1 MVLVD
6 NLRVL
11 ILLDNIY
18 GCVYIVNMS
27 LKRNVY
33 QSIIDDIKRKEV
45 SIIIGPRQVGKTTL
59 LKEVFS
65 YCTQK
70 KVKCIYYN
78 LEMPHDLS
86 VFGGDLQK
94 ILDDICTGGKKV
106 VMIDEFHY
114 LPNATRLFKAVF
126 DGCPGIKI
134 FASGS
139 SALEMHK
146 HMKESLAGRRILNR
160 VFPLS
165 FSEWL
170 PSMTR
175 MELLP
180 EDIVHPTR
188 TDVHKTLKKY
198 LDKFLIY
205 GGMPG
210 LVHEKT
216 DNDKKR
222 LLIDL
227 VATYIQKDVKALLR
241 DEDVI
246 SFNRLLSALAAQDS
260 GMLSENGFSG
270 DLNYSLRQVRKDI
283 TILNQMFL
291 IYSLKPFSSNRGRE
305 LRQTNK
311 TYLFDSG
318 IRNAI
323 LNDFRKCEDRQDR
336 GAIYESFVFLE
347 MHKNL
352 RISQKIY
359 YWRTR
364 QKEEVD
370 FVLVTDRIP
379 LPVEVKSKI
388 KPGEIPPGIK
398 RFLDVY
404 PECNYAIVLNTD
416 YYGQSAYKDKTVF
429 FVPHYYAAL
438 IPEFGTDR

>member
-1 MVLVD
+1 
-6 NLRVL
+6 
-11 ILLDNIY
+11 
-18 GCVYIVNMS
+18 MS

-33 QSIIDDIKRKEV
+33 QSIINDIKRKEV

-59 LKEVFS
+59 LKELFAFCV
-65 YCTQK
+65 QK
-70 KVKCIYYN
+70 KIRCVYYN
-78 LEMPHDLS
+78 LEMPLDLS
-86 VFGGDLQK
+86 TFGGDLQK
-94 ILDDICTGGKKV
+94 VLNDICTGKKV
-106 VMIDEFHY
+106 IMIDEFHY
-114 LPNATRLFKAVF
+114 LPNATKFFKAVF

-146 HMKESLAGRRILNR
+146 HMKESLAGRRILNK

-170 PSMTR
+170 PSKTKK
-175 MELLP
+175 ELLP
-180 EDIVHPTR
+180 EDIDHPTLP
-188 TDVHKTLKKY
+188 DAHKILKKHM
-198 LDKFLIY
+198 DKFMIY

-216 DNDKKR
+216 DDEKKR

-260 GMLSENGFSG
+260 GILSENAFSG
-270 DLNYSLRQVRKDI
+270 NLNYSLRQVRKDI

-291 IYSLKPFSSNRGRE
+291 LYSLKPFSSNRGRE
-305 LRQTNK
+305 LRQATK
-311 TYLFDSG
+311 TYLFDPG

-323 LNDFRKCEDRQDR
+323 LNDFREGAKRQDK

-347 MHKNL
+347 MQKHL
-352 RISQKIY
+352 RIAQEIY
-359 YWRTR
+359 YWRTS

-388 KPGEIPPGIK
+388 SPGEIPPGIK

-404 PECNYAIVLNTD
+404 PECKYAFVLNTD
-416 YYGQSAYKDKTVF
+416 YYGKNTYKDKQII
-429 FVPHYYAAL
+429 FVPHYYASL
-438 IPEFGTDR
+438 IPKFGAVK

>member
-1 MVLVD
+1 
-6 NLRVL
+6 
-11 ILLDNIY
+11 
-18 GCVYIVNMS
+18 MS

-33 QSIIDDIKRKEV
+33 QGIIADIKRKEV

-65 YCTQK
+65 FCTQK
-70 KVKCIYYN
+70 KIKCIYYN

-94 ILDDICTGGKKV
+94 VLNDTCTGKKV
-106 VMIDEFHY
+106 IMIDEFHY
-114 LPNATRLFKAVF
+114 LPNATRFFKAVF

-170 PSMTR
+170 PSKTKK
-175 MELLP
+175 ELLP
-180 EDIVHPTR
+180 KDIGHPMR
-188 TDVHKTLKKY
+188 PDIHKTLKNH

-216 DNDKKR
+216 NDDKKR

-260 GMLSENGFSG
+260 GMLSENAFSG
-270 DLNYSLRQVRKDI
+270 NLNYSLRQVRKDI

-291 IYSLKPFSSNRGRE
+291 LYSLKPFSSNRGRE
-305 LRQTNK
+305 LKQASK
-311 TYLFDSG
+311 TYLFDPG

-323 LNDFRKCEDRQDR
+323 LNDFRESEDRQDK

-352 RISQKIY
+352 CVAQEIY

-388 KPGEIPPGIK
+388 APGEIPPGIK

-404 PECNYAIVLNTD
+404 PECKFAFVLNTD
-416 YYGQSAYKDKTVF
+416 YYGQSLYKNKKIF
-429 FVPHYYAAL
+429 FAPHYYAAL
-438 IPEFGTDR
+438 IPKFGAGK

>member
-1 MVLVD
+1 
-6 NLRVL
+6 
-11 ILLDNIY
+11 
-18 GCVYIVNMS
+18 MS

-33 QSIIDDIKRKEV
+33 QSIINAIKRREV

-59 LKEVFS
+59 LKELFS
-65 YCTQK
+65 FFIK
-70 KVKCIYYN
+70 KKIKCVYYN

-86 VFGGDLQK
+86 VFAGGLQK
-94 ILDDICTGGKKV
+94 ILDDVCAGQKV
-106 VMIDEFHY
+106 IMIDEFHY
-114 LPNATRLFKAVF
+114 LPNATRFFKAVF
-126 DGCPGIKI
+126 DGCPGVKI
-134 FASGS
+134 YASGS

-165 FSEWL
+165 FLEWL
-170 PSMTR
+170 PSKTKKQ
-175 MELLP
+175 LLP
-180 EDIVHPTR
+180 EHIESVVQPQN
-188 TDVHKTLKKY
+188 HKMLKKY
-198 LDKFLIY
+198 LKTFLIY

-216 DNDKKR
+216 DEDKKR
-222 LLIDL
+222 LLLDL
-227 VATYIQKDVKALLR
+227 VATYIQKDIKALLR

-260 GMLSENGFSG
+260 GMFSENAFSG
-270 DLNYSLRQVRKDI
+270 NLNYSLRQVRKDI

-291 IYSLKPFSSNRGRE
+291 LYSLKPFSSNRGRE
-305 LRQTNK
+305 LRQANK
-311 TYLFDSG
+311 TYLFDQG

-323 LNDFRKCEDRQDR
+323 LNDFRKCEDRQDK
-336 GAIYESFVFLE
+336 GAVYESFVFLE

-352 RISQKIY
+352 RVSQEIY

-370 FVLVTDRIP
+370 FLLVTDRIP

-388 KPGEIPPGIK
+388 QPGEIPPGIK

-404 PECNYAIVLNTD
+404 PECKFAFVLNTD
-416 YYGQSAYKDKTVF
+416 YYGQRLYKGKKIIF
-429 FVPHYYAAL
+429 APHYYAAL
-438 IPEFGTDR
+438 IPKFAATE